1 MLAEGFL
8 SELQTLLPVKREEP
22 MARHTTFHI
31 GGPADAYVQART
43 CQQLQQAVSLA
54 QQWEVPLFVL
64 GAGSNLLVGDK
75 GIRGLAVE
83 TWANADLSSERL
95 WMKASSCAS
104 PVRVWAFCGM
114 PLPRLAY
121 QTARAG
127 LAGLEWAVGIPG
139 TVGGGVVNNA
149 GAHGG
154 AMADVVRAVLVQE
167 AGGQRV
173 LTQEELAFGYR
184 ASHFRGPDAET
195 GTPPVILAAELE
207 LTPEAPE
214 ILEARIAENVAHR
227 HTTQPSQRSVG
238 SIFKNPE
245 GHAAGW
251 LIEQVGLKGHRIGDA
266 QISSKHAN
274 FIVNR
279 GHALA
284 TEVNEL
290 VYLAQAKVAA
300 TFSIRLELE
309 IQRVGAGV

>member
-1 MLAEGFL
+1 MLADAFL
-8 SELQTLLPVKREEP
+8 SELQKLLPVRREEP

-43 CQQLQQAVSLA
+43 CQQLQKAVALA
-54 QQWEVPLFVL
+54 LHWEVPLFVL

-75 GIRGLAVE
+75 GIHGLVVE
-83 TWANADLSSERL
+83 TWANEDLPAERL
-95 WMKASSCAS
+95 QMKASSCVS

-154 AMADVVRAVLVQE
+154 AMADVVRLILVQE

-184 ASHFRGPDAET
+184 VSHFRGPAAEL
-195 GTPPVILAAELE
+195 GTTPVILAAELE

-214 ILEARIAENVAHR
+214 MLEARIAENVAHR
-227 HTTQPSQRSVG
+227 RTTQPSQRSMG

-266 QISSKHAN
+266 QISAKHAN

-279 GHALA
+279 GRATA

-290 VYLAQAKVAA
+290 IYLAQERVAA
-300 TFSIRLELE
+300 TFGIQLELE
-309 IQRVGAGV
+309 IQSVGERV